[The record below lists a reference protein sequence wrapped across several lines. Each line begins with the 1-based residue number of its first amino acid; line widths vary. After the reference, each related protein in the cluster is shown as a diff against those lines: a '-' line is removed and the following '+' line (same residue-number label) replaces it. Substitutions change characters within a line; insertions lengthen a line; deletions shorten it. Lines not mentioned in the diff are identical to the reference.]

1 MMAKCAACQLDLD
14 EHWHAADICWQDC
27 DRFLLLLLFEF
38 QWFEWNRKHMINV
51 GRITLQSNQ
60 YFFVWPVLWTQ
71 HARVMLLAL
80 FIPISWGM
88 MSHWSLSRMLP
99 PWAWLRCAFWVI
111 WFAIP
116 PMQLHLEL
124 VDTCLDSVWSLK
136 QTLCE
141 NIKHAAIHWVHGSFP
156 KISTP
161 IIIIKES

>member
-1 MMAKCAACQLDLD
+1 MAKCAACQLDLD
-14 EHWHAADICWQDC
+14 EHWHATDICWQDC

-116 PMQLHLEL
+116 AMQLHFERMRYLL
-124 VDTCLDSVWSLK
+124 GFCVKSHPQTYAKTSSIPRSTDSMDPFQKS
-136 QTLCE
+136 Q
-141 NIKHAAIHWVHGSFP
+141 HQ
-156 KISTP
+156 
-161 IIIIKES
+161 